1 MLCCTVAFGKT
12 TCKAVGPHD
21 YPEWFYWSRGNYPH
35 VHKCWILHVLWLSKS
50 YLGLSGSHRF
60 SCVFNRSFLLVLVLV
75 CLVSL
80 VLVCIL
86 YCSTW
91 TFEHMQLKLQWAFNY
106 LKVAGPYHLWSMGS
120 LWFCS
125 TFVASS
131 NRSLSGML
139 LSCFPENEFSSIRQS
154 ERKYMQL
161 MLYITRNKNNKR
173 NGRRKNRGQQQ
184 LVQVNEEK
192 IVRFHRAWLLTI

>member
-1 MLCCTVAFGKT
+1 
-12 TCKAVGPHD
+12 
-21 YPEWFYWSRGNYPH
+21 
-35 VHKCWILHVLWLSKS
+35 
-50 YLGLSGSHRF
+50 
-60 SCVFNRSFLLVLVLV
+60 
-75 CLVSL
+75 
-80 VLVCIL
+80 
-86 YCSTW
+86 
-91 TFEHMQLKLQWAFNY
+91 MQLKLQWAFNY